1 MKNIN
6 SWNCDPPVYVDL
18 QNLPFSS
25 TGGLDF
31 QDHILWVTSTK
42 SSSQSTEA
50 TRSAMSQIFCHN
62 LVLIQFVNLPPQCA
76 YVITLQHSRR
86 RPHSK
91 KKWGTFLMQSTLWV
105 CWSME
110 VCVHL
115 QRAFLPIHCRHVC
128 QQNLAMPVELRP
140 SPVFE
145 RGCEI
150 RFCKMRARGLCLSS
164 QLRAS
169 RWFMAWE
176 CHPATSLCPE
186 NPMYSVYSFHLIL
199 LHKISRMLLWAF
211 SG

>member
-1 MKNIN
+1 
-6 SWNCDPPVYVDL
+6 
-18 QNLPFSS
+18 
-25 TGGLDF
+25 
-31 QDHILWVTSTK
+31 
-42 SSSQSTEA
+42 
-50 TRSAMSQIFCHN
+50 
-62 LVLIQFVNLPPQCA
+62 
-76 YVITLQHSRR
+76 
-86 RPHSK
+86 
-91 KKWGTFLMQSTLWV
+91 
-105 CWSME
+105 ME

-199 LHKISRMLLWAF
+199 LHPVIVGVLWIVLVISSRHSSLILKQVCKYNPLPILGKCQGNHIVGCTSYFVIIFDSRIDMKLFLSTNDICRFHSKQWF
-211 SG
+211 SDWEG